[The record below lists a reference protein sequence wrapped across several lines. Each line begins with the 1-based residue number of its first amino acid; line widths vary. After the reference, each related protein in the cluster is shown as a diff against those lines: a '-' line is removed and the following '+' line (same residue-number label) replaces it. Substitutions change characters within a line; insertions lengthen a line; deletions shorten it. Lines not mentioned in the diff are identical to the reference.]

1 MSTNKLHNIKETGF
15 KVPKDYF
22 ESFEDAF
29 LNEIKLKEITTD
41 SGFKVPD
48 NYFDSLED
56 KITSAVNQEKD
67 IKVIKL
73 VTWRK
78 AAYAAAIAAS
88 LVLMFNIYFNQKSP
102 VTIDTIETASIE
114 NYILNEELETT
125 EIASLFI
132 EDDLSDVQLIH
143 NGFSSES
150 IENYIFDNVEIE
162 DIIIK

>member
-143 NGFSSES
+143 DGFSSES

>member
-41 SGFKVPD
+41 SGFQVPD

-56 KITSAVNQEKD
+56 KITSAVNQEKE

-73 VTWRK
+73 VTWRR

-143 NGFSSES
+143 DGFSSES

>member
-102 VTIDTIETASIE
+102 VTIDTIKTASIE

-143 NGFSSES
+143 DGFSSES

>member
-22 ESFEDAF
+22 ESFEDNF
-29 LNEIKLKEITTD
+29 LNELKLKEITTD

-56 KITSAVNQEKD
+56 KITSAVNQEKE

-88 LVLMFNIYFNQKSP
+88 LVLMFNIYFNQKTP

-125 EIASLFI
+125 EIASLFN
-132 EDDLSDVQLIH
+132 EEDLSDVQLIH
-143 NGFSSES
+143 DGFSSEC

>member
-22 ESFEDAF
+22 DSFEDNF
-29 LNEIKLKEITTD
+29 LNDLKLKEITTD

-56 KITSAVNQEKD
+56 KITSAVNQEKE
-67 IKVIKL
+67 IKVVKL

-78 AAYAAAIAAS
+78 AAYATAIAAS

-125 EIASLFI
+125 EIASLFN
-132 EDDLSDVQLIH
+132 EEDLSDVQLIH
-143 NGFSSES
+143 DGFSSES

>member
-22 ESFEDAF
+22 ESFEDNF
-29 LNEIKLKEITTD
+29 LNELKLKEITTD

-56 KITSAVNQEKD
+56 KITSAVNQEKE
-67 IKVIKL
+67 IKVVKL

-88 LVLMFNIYFNQKSP
+88 LVLMFNIYFNQKTP

-125 EIASLFI
+125 EIASLFN
-132 EDDLSDVQLIH
+132 EEDLSDVQLIH
-143 NGFSSES
+143 DGFSSES

>member
-56 KITSAVNQEKD
+56 KITSAVNQEKE

-73 VTWRK
+73 VTWRR

-143 NGFSSES
+143 DGFSSES

>member
-41 SGFKVPD
+41 SGFQVPD

-143 NGFSSES
+143 DGFSSES

>member
-41 SGFKVPD
+41 SGFQVPD

-56 KITSAVNQEKD
+56 KITSAVNQEKE

-73 VTWRK
+73 VTWRR

-132 EDDLSDVQLIH
+132 GDDLSDVQLIH
-143 NGFSSES
+143 DGFSSES